1 MRLFS
6 FPKNVFSAF
15 AVLFFI
21 SAALIPLQNLAVW
34 GPEMVLDFYISQEI
48 TSEKVSVGVF
58 GLGIFMIF
66 LAHKKRNSI
75 EEGKF

>member
-1 MRLFS
+1 MI

-34 GPEMVLDFYISQEI
+34 GPDMVLDFYTSSHITAEKISL
-48 TSEKVSVGVF
+48 GVF

-66 LAHKKRNSI
+66 LAYKKRDSI
-75 EEGKF
+75 YEER

>member
-1 MRLFS
+1 MI

-21 SAALIPLQNLAVW
+21 SAALIPIQNLAVW
-34 GPEMVLDFYISQEI
+34 GPEMVLDFYTSPHITAEKISI
-48 TSEKVSVGVF
+48 GVF

-66 LAHKKRNSI
+66 LAYKKRNSI
-75 EEGKF
+75 YEER

>member
-1 MRLFS
+1 MN

-15 AVLFFI
+15 AILFFI
-21 SAALIPLQNLAVW
+21 SAALIPIQNLVVW
-34 GPEMVLDFYISQEI
+34 GPDMVLDFYISPEI
-48 TSEKVSVGVF
+48 TSEKVSLGVF

-66 LAHKKRNSI
+66 IAHKKRNSI